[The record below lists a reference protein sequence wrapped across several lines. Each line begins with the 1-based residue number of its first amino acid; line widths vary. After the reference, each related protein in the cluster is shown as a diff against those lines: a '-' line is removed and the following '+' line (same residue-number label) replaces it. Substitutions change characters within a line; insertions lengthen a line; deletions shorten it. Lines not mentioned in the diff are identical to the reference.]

1 MLYSLSS
8 RVYRV
13 NILYTVFQNW
23 NMPNKVMQTGWCYNM
38 AIKKVA
44 GELISRVG

>member
-1 MLYSLSS
+1 
-8 RVYRV
+8 
-13 NILYTVFQNW
+13 
-23 NMPNKVMQTGWCYNM
+23 M